1 MNAKSAMPGE
11 QWLVNLQ
18 PVDAEP
24 QEFREV
30 TVTLKDFDAR
40 TQTWSVEQD
49 GQEGSIAV
57 LAKHLVRR
65 VD

>member
-1 MNAKSAMPGE
+1 MDAKSAMPGE
-11 QWLVNLQ
+11 RWVVNLQ

-30 TVTLKDFDAR
+30 TVTLKGFDAR
-40 TQTWSVEQD
+40 TQTWSVA
-49 GQEGSIAV
+49 QEGREEPVAV
-57 LAKHLVRR
+57 LAKHLVKR